1 MSRVYN
7 FNPGPATLPLPV
19 LERAQAELLDYQGQ
33 GISILE
39 ASHRSKPYEAINSE
53 AETRIK
59 RLLNLGDDYRVLFLQ
74 GGASLQFAM
83 LPLNFLPAGAVADYI
98 LSGSWSEKAQKEAE
112 NIAASLSP
120 TATVHVAGST
130 AAENYCRI
138 PGANELSLSAA
149 PAYVHITTNNTI
161 YGTQWH
167 TLPDVGAI
175 PLVADMSSDILS
187 RPFEASRFALF
198 YAGAQKNLG
207 PAGVTVV
214 VVQKQWLEQAAKHI
228 PVYLRYST
236 HAQNDSLYNT
246 PPTFAVYMLNLVLGW
261 IEEQGGLV
269 AMGERNQQK
278 AAAIYA
284 VIDQHAGF
292 YQGHATPDSRS
303 LMNITFRL
311 PTAELEQR
319 FVSEAT
325 AAGMIGL
332 KGHRSVGGIRASIY
346 NAMSREGCQTLADF
360 MRVFVQKNG

>member
-7 FNPGPATLPLPV
+7 FNPGPATLPLSV
-19 LERAQAELLDYQGQ
+19 LERVQAELLDYQGQ

-39 ASHRSKPYEAINSE
+39 TSHRSKSYEAINSE
-53 AETRIK
+53 AEARIK
-59 RLLNLGDDYRVLFLQ
+59 RLLNLGNDYRVLFLQ

-83 LPLNFLPAGAVADYI
+83 LPLNFLPAGGVADYI

-112 NIAASLSP
+112 HVAAGLTP

-130 AAENYCRI
+130 ASENYCRT
-138 PGANELSLSAA
+138 PSATELILSDRA
-149 PAYVHITTNNTI
+149 AYVHITTNNTI

-167 TLPDVGAI
+167 TLPDVGTA
-175 PLVADMSSDILS
+175 PLVADMSSDIMS
-187 RPFEASRFALF
+187 RPFEANKFALF

-214 VVQKQWLEQAAKHI
+214 VVRTPWLEQAAKHI

-236 HAQNDSLYNT
+236 HVKNDSLYNT

-261 IEEQGGLV
+261 IEDQGGLM

-284 VIDQHAGF
+284 VIDRHPEF
-292 YQGHATPDSRS
+292 YQGHATPASRS

-346 NAMSREGCQTLADF
+346 NAMSQEGCQALADF
-360 MRVFVQKNG
+360 MTTFVQKNG